1 MLVPPS
7 LFMQNTDLHAHNFT
21 QAVDSYHF
29 RPGCLAVRAPNTR
42 DVMKVIVLYSA
53 VIPCEVGDPL

>member
-7 LFMQNTDLHAHNFT
+7 LFKQNTDLHAHNFT
-21 QAVDSYHF
+21 QAVDS
-29 RPGCLAVRAPNTR
+29 PGFLGVHAPNTR